1 MAAVKLVPKS
11 NLAGAVYERIKS
23 DIFEFRLLPG
33 DRFTEGE
40 VAQRVGVS
48 RTPVREALYRLESE
62 GYIQVFTRNGWSV
75 RPFDFEAF
83 ENLYDVRV
91 ILELAAVQRLCEMEV
106 RSPFDELKGTWLVSA
121 EKRVRDPQKVCELDE
136 AFHSSLV
143 AATGNPELA
152 RIHHGLTER
161 IHIIRRLDFTQPA
174 RIDSTYDEHAQ
185 ILRCIV
191 RRKLEQAQ
199 LLVRSHIEASK
210 SVVRQI
216 TLHRLHVA
224 HAAGITTPRGS
235 RLA

>member
-1 MAAVKLVPKS
+1 MVHSLLARAWQRSHESEPMAAVKLVPKS
-11 NLAGAVYERIKS
+11 NLAGAVYERIKG

-33 DRFTEGE
+33 ERFTEGE

-106 RSPFDELKGTWLVSA
+106 RPPFDELKGTWLVSA

-152 RIHHGLTER
+152 RIHH
-161 IHIIRRLDFTQPA
+161 A
-174 RIDSTYDEHAQ
+174 
-185 ILRCIV
+185 
-191 RRKLEQAQ
+191 
-199 LLVRSHIEASK
+199 
-210 SVVRQI
+210 
-216 TLHRLHVA
+216 
-224 HAAGITTPRGS
+224 
-235 RLA
+235 